1 MTTTSAPPRV
11 LRCGARTFAIG
22 GRAIVMGIVN
32 ITPDSF
38 SDGGQ
43 HHTTAAAVDH
53 ALRLLDDGADVLDLG
68 GESTRPNAAA
78 VDVDEERRRVLP
90 VVEALVKRGHRN
102 LSIDTRRAVVA
113 TEALAAGASWINDV
127 SGFGDPAMPA
137 ACRTADAAIV
147 MHWDTRDA
155 GQQVVRANVLDDVV
169 IGLERSIARGLA
181 AGLRREQLL
190 LDPGLGFS
198 KGLDDNLRLTH
209 ALSTWRARCGDFPVV
224 YGPSRKRFLGEL
236 TGRTQAAD
244 RDAATIGAVVY
255 AVLQGADVVRV
266 HDVRGCVDAL
276 RVVEA
281 LRATAAVPS
290 GRA

>member
-1 MTTTSAPPRV
+1 VTTSVRT
-11 LRCGARTFAIG
+11 LRCGDRRFAAG
-22 GRAIVMGIVN
+22 ARAIVMGIVN

-43 HHTTAAAVDH
+43 HATTTAAVDH

-68 GESTRPNAAA
+68 GESTRPNAAG

-90 VVEALVKRGHRN
+90 VVEALVQRGHHN

-113 TEALAAGASWINDV
+113 AEALAAGASWINDV
-127 SGFGDPAMPA
+127 SGFGDAAMPA
-137 ACRTADAAIV
+137 ACRPADAAIV
-147 MHWDTRDA
+147 MHWDTSDA
-155 GQQVVRANVLDDVV
+155 GQQVVRADVV
-169 IGLERSIARGLA
+169 NDVVTGLRRSIDRGLA
-181 AGLRREQLL
+181 AGLRTEQLL
-190 LDPGLGFS
+190 VDPGLGFS
-198 KGLDDNLRLTH
+198 KSLHDNLRLTRD
-209 ALSTWRARCGDFPVV
+209 LSTWRASCGDFPIV

-236 TGRTQAAD
+236 TGRAQAAD

-276 RVVEA
+276 RVIEA
-281 LRATAAVPS
+281 MRAIPP

>member
-1 MTTTSAPPRV
+1 
-11 LRCGARTFAIG
+11 
-22 GRAIVMGIVN
+22 VN

-43 HHTTAAAVDH
+43 HHTTTAAVDH

-68 GESTRPNAAA
+68 GESTRPNAAV

-90 VVEALVKRGHRN
+90 VVEALVQRGHKN

-113 TEALAAGASWINDV
+113 AEALAAGASWVNDV
-127 SGFGDPAMPA
+127 SGFGDRAMPA
-137 ACRTADAAIV
+137 ACRSADAAIV
-147 MHWDTRDA
+147 MHWDTSDA
-155 GQQVVRANVLDDVV
+155 GQQVVRADVV
-169 IGLERSIARGLA
+169 NDVVTGLRHAIALGLA
-181 AGLRREQLL
+181 AGLRPEQLL
-190 LDPGLGFS
+190 IDPGLGFS
-198 KGLDDNLRLTH
+198 KSLNDNLRLTRE
-209 ALSTWRARCGDFPVV
+209 LSTWRVRCGDFPVV

-244 RDAATIGAVVY
+244 RDAATVGAVVY
-255 AVLQGADVVRV
+255 AVLHGADVVRV

-281 LRATAAVPS
+281 LRATPTD
-290 GRA
+290 RA

>member
-1 MTTTSAPPRV
+1 MTSTTGT
-11 LRCGARTFAIG
+11 LRCGDRHFVRG

-43 HHTTAAAVDH
+43 HHTTTAAVDH
-53 ALRLLDDGADVLDLG
+53 ALRLLDDGADILDLG
-68 GESTRPNAAA
+68 GESTRPNAAV

-90 VVEALVKRGHRN
+90 VVEALVQRGHKN

-113 TEALAAGASWINDV
+113 AEALAAGASWVNDV
-127 SGFGDPAMPA
+127 SGFGDPHMPA
-137 ACRTADAAIV
+137 ACRSADAAIV
-147 MHWDTRDA
+147 MHWDTSDA

-169 IGLERSIARGLA
+169 TGLQRSIDVGLA
-181 AGLRREQLL
+181 AGLRPEQLL

-198 KGLDDNLRLTH
+198 KSLDDNLRLTR

-236 TGRTQAAD
+236 TGRTIAAE
-244 RDAATIGAVVY
+244 RDDATIGAVVY

-281 LRATAAVPS
+281 LRATPLAPA
-290 GRA
+290 